1 MVEVDWRDHA
11 ERGLVD
17 HIGRVITAA
26 EADFENQY
34 IGGHFREGEQG
45 RGRGRLELCDLL
57 PLDRVMGSLQPVDQ
71 ARIIHDLTGEP
82 DTLVETHEVRT
93 GKDMNAKAR
102 CFHHGPH
109 EGAGGPFAVGSGHM
123 YHGRQPVLRPPKQL
137 KRIQDAP
144 ER

>member
-1 MVEVDWRDHA
+1 
-11 ERGLVD
+11 
-17 HIGRVITAA
+17 
-26 EADFENQY
+26 
-34 IGGHFREGEQG
+34 
-45 RGRGRLELCDLL
+45 
-57 PLDRVMGSLQPVDQ
+57 MGSLQPVDQ